1 MATTPQR
8 GLGRGLSALISENYN
23 AQTQATVTVNS
34 TSNEVD
40 VEMTSTKNQHK
51 IPAGMESL
59 VIEQLIPGKYQPRSQ
74 FNEQALVELS
84 ESIRRNGVMQ
94 PIIVRPTLQSGRYE
108 IIAGERRWRAAKM
121 AGLMRVP
128 VIIRDI
134 DDKQALE
141 LALVENV
148 QRQDLLPLEEAIG
161 YQRLI
166 EEFDYTQ
173 EELANVVGKSRSHV
187 TNLLRLLSL
196 PDEIKEMLDKGELTM
211 GHARTLIGLPN
222 AIEIAR
228 QIIARGL
235 SVRQAEEISREVQGN
250 PKRSNSRS
258 QGGDN
263 RVGGYRQPV
272 NKDPDIMALEET
284 LSENL
289 GLKVSIHDRGQSG
302 EIILSYDSLSQLDE
316 ILRRL
321 GDGI

>member
-1 MATTPQR
+1 MVTATQR
-8 GLGRGLSALISENYN
+8 GLGRGLSALISENYTN
-23 AQTQATVTVNS
+23 NPVSVAENNTATTTTTTTN
-34 TSNEVD
+34 TNTKPG
-40 VEMTSTKNQHK
+40 VETL
-51 IPAGMESL
+51 I
-59 VIEQLIPGKYQPRSQ
+59 IEQLTQGKYQPRTQ
-74 FNEQALVELS
+74 FGEQALSELA
-84 ESIRRNGVMQ
+84 ESIRRNGIMQ
-94 PIIVRPTLQSGRYE
+94 PIIVRPVSGSNRYE
-108 IIAGERRWRAAKM
+108 IIAGERRWRAAKL
-121 AGLMRVP
+121 AGLNRVP
-128 VIIRDI
+128 VIIREI

-141 LALVENV
+141 LALVENI

-166 EEFDYTQ
+166 EEFEYTQ

-211 GHARTLIGLPN
+211 GHARTLVGLTN
-222 AIEIAR
+222 AVEIAN
-228 QIIARGL
+228 QIVKRGL

-250 PKRSNSRS
+250 TKRTNSRS
-258 QGGDN
+258 AGNENRAGGI
-263 RVGGYRQPV
+263 VYRAPV
-272 NKDPDIMALEET
+272 NKDPDILALEET